1 MGDRRDTKKRN
12 FFQSPSRLPT
22 VKTAGDRTD
31 CSFAGMH
38 AGVMLQGRIG
48 AAGSRK
54 VFAKPPLGPPKV
66 NVHGQTSGP
75 APVHVNVM
83 LHRRWGTVETRKK
96 ETFFQSPSR
105 LPTVKS
111 AGDRTECSVDGV
123 HADVMLQ
130 GRIGAAGSRTK
141 FLQSPPLDPPKSM
154 LMGRSAVTGK
164 LIDQ

>member
-54 VFAKPPLGPPKV
+54 VFAKPPLGPP
-66 NVHGQTSGP
+66 QSQCSRTDQRSRTSACKRDATPTMGD
-75 APVHVNVM
+75 
-83 LHRRWGTVETRKK
+83 RRDTKK
-96 ETFFQSPSR
+96 RNFFQSPSR

-154 LMGRSAVTGK
+154 LTGRSAVTGK